1 MIKLSLITSSLL
13 VKCEPCKSTINYLNA
28 LTFFGKFV
36 KQGY

>member
-28 LTFFGKFV
+28 LAFFGKFV